1 MKPVIPGE
9 QRLALRDR
17 PVHDPV
23 TSASLGGRTTARPVT
38 VGMTGTIATTKG
50 EKMQS
55 VLRRA
60 LASGGTLL
68 AVAALAACGS
78 SSSSSSGSSSAGSS
92 SSSAGGATLPGKGK
106 PPITIGDKNFTEE
119 FILGDLY
126 AQALQAKGFTVNLKP
141 NIGSSEL
148 TFKSLTSGQ
157 IDMYP
162 EYTGVILSVLAMQ
175 TRRPASEN
183 AAYTAAQ
190 TFVKGK
196 GFTLLDK
203 TPFFDADA
211 MATLKPFAQKNHL
224 TTLADL
230 KKLKSFSLGAPP
242 ENKTRYEGLVGMR
255 EAYGITNVQFVPLT
269 IGLQYAALD
278 KGSVDTANVFTT
290 DGQLQSGKYV
300 ILTDT
305 KHIYGYQ
312 NVAPVVSNKLLAREG
327 PAFAQTL
334 NAVSAKL
341 TTHVMQQ
348 LNAAVDINKVDPATV
363 ATKFLQ
369 ANGLK

>member
-1 MKPVIPGE
+1 
-9 QRLALRDR
+9 
-17 PVHDPV
+17 
-23 TSASLGGRTTARPVT
+23 
-38 VGMTGTIATTKG
+38 
-50 EKMQS
+50 MQS

-78 SSSSSSGSSSAGSS
+78 SSSSSSSGSSSASS
-92 SSSAGGATLPGKGK
+92 SSGSAGGATLPGKGK

-119 FILGDLY
+119 FVLGDLY
-126 AQALQAKGFTVNLKP
+126 AQALQSKGYTVNLKP

-148 TFKSLTSGQ
+148 TFKALSSGQ

-183 AAYTAAQ
+183 AAYAAAQ
-190 TFVKGK
+190 KFVHSK
-196 GFTLLDK
+196 GFVLLAK

-224 TTLADL
+224 VTLGDL

-255 EAYGITNVQFVPLT
+255 QAYGITNVQFTPLT

-300 ILTDT
+300 ILPDT
-305 KHIYGYQ
+305 KHIYGFQ
-312 NVAPVVSNKLLAREG
+312 NVAPVVSSKVLAREG
-327 PAFAQTL
+327 PAFVQTL

-348 LNAAVDINKVDPATV
+348 LNAAVDIQKVDPATV

>member
-1 MKPVIPGE
+1 
-9 QRLALRDR
+9 
-17 PVHDPV
+17 
-23 TSASLGGRTTARPVT
+23 
-38 VGMTGTIATTKG
+38 
-50 EKMQS
+50 MQS
-55 VLRRA
+55 VLRRS
-60 LASGGTLL
+60 LASVGVLVT
-68 AVAALAACGS
+68 VVALAACGS
-78 SSSSSSGSSSAGSS
+78 SSSSSSSSSGSASSGSSSAGG
-92 SSSAGGATLPGKGK
+92 SAALPGKGK

-119 FILGDLY
+119 FVLGDLY
-126 AQALQAKGFTVNLKP
+126 AQALQAKGYTVNLKP

-148 TFKSLTSGQ
+148 TFKALSSGQ

-183 AAYTAAQ
+183 AAYAAAQ
-190 TFVKGK
+190 KYVQSK
-196 GFTLLDK
+196 GFVLLAK

-224 TTLADL
+224 VTLGDL

-255 EAYGITNVQFVPLT
+255 EAYGITNVQFTPLT

-300 ILTDT
+300 ILPDT

-312 NVAPVVSNKLLAREG
+312 NIAPIVSNKLLTREG

-348 LNAAVDINKVDPATV
+348 LNAAVDIQKVDPATV

>member
-1 MKPVIPGE
+1 
-9 QRLALRDR
+9 
-17 PVHDPV
+17 
-23 TSASLGGRTTARPVT
+23 
-38 VGMTGTIATTKG
+38 
-50 EKMQS
+50 MQS
-55 VLRRA
+55 VLRRV

-68 AVAALAACGS
+68 AAVALAACGS
-78 SSSSSSGSSSAGSS
+78 SSSASSSGGSSSSSSSS
-92 SSSAGGATLPGKGK
+92 SSSAGGAALPGKGK

-126 AQALQAKGFTVNLKP
+126 AQALRAKGFTVNLKP

-175 TRRPASEN
+175 TRRPASET
-183 AAYTAAQ
+183 AAYMAAQ
-190 TFVKGK
+190 TFVKSK

-224 TTLADL
+224 TTLGDL

-255 EAYGITNVQFVPLT
+255 QAYGITNVQFVPLT

-300 ILTDT
+300 ILPDT

-312 NVAPVVSNKLLAREG
+312 NIAPMVSNKLLAREG

>member
-1 MKPVIPGE
+1 MHSLVK
-9 QRLALRDR
+9 RAL
-17 PVHDPV
+17 
-23 TSASLGGRTTARPVT
+23 LGA
-38 VGMTGTIATTKG
+38 GTIL
-50 EKMQS
+50 
-55 VLRRA
+55 V
-60 LASGGTLL
+60 
-68 AVAALAACGS
+68 VAALAACGS
-78 SSSSSSGSSSAGSS
+78 SSSSSSAGSS
-92 SSSAGGATLPGKGK
+92 SQPSSSGGASGPGKGK
-106 PPITIGDKNFTEE
+106 PAITMGDKNFTEE

-126 AQALQAKGFTVNLKP
+126 AQALRAKGFTVNLKP

-148 TFKSLTSGQ
+148 V
-157 IDMYP
+157 DMYP
-162 EYTGVILSVLAMQ
+162 EYTGVILSVIAMQ
-175 TRRPASEN
+175 TRRPASED
-183 AAYTAAQ
+183 AAYAAAKK
-190 TFVKGK
+190 FEESRGY
-196 GFTLLDK
+196 TLLDK

-224 TTLADL
+224 VTLGDL
-230 KKLKSFSLGAPP
+230 KNLKSFSLGAPP

-255 EAYGITNVQFVPLT
+255 EAYGITNVQFTPLT

-305 KHIYGYQ
+305 KHIYGFQ
-312 NVAPVVSNKLLAREG
+312 NVAPVVSQKLVAKEG

-348 LNAAVDINKVDPATV
+348 LNAAVDIQKVDPATV
-363 ATKFLQ
+363 ASKFLA

>member
-1 MKPVIPGE
+1 
-9 QRLALRDR
+9 
-17 PVHDPV
+17 
-23 TSASLGGRTTARPVT
+23 
-38 VGMTGTIATTKG
+38 
-50 EKMQS
+50 MQS

-78 SSSSSSGSSSAGSS
+78 SSSSSSSGSSSASS
-92 SSSAGGATLPGKGK
+92 SSGSAGGATLPGKGK

-119 FILGDLY
+119 FVLGDLY
-126 AQALQAKGFTVNLKP
+126 AQALQSKGYTVNLKP

-148 TFKSLTSGQ
+148 TFKALSSGQ

-183 AAYTAAQ
+183 AAYAAAQ
-190 TFVKGK
+190 KFVHSK
-196 GFTLLDK
+196 GFVLLAK

-255 EAYGITNVQFVPLT
+255 QAYGITNVQFTPLT

-300 ILTDT
+300 ILPDT
-305 KHIYGYQ
+305 KHIYGFQ
-312 NVAPVVSNKLLAREG
+312 NVAPVVSSKVLAREG
-327 PAFAQTL
+327 PAFVQTL

-348 LNAAVDINKVDPATV
+348 LNAAVDIQKVDPATV